1 MGDKELYVLQNK
13 EVERLT
19 EKYNKSFLDCED
31 FDCDL
36 SGWITKNITV
46 CAGMFEGCKNFKHD
60 LSNWKIHS
68 TVYNRRNMFKNCK
81 IPKKYMPEFIKL

>member
-31 FDCDL
+31 L
-36 SGWITKNITV
+36 REITGLGRDNVRCLLRSKDFPTTRVGRRQVVSVLNFVVWFTTNNF
-46 CAGMFEGCKNFKHD
+46 AGD
-60 LSNWKIHS
+60 
-68 TVYNRRNMFKNCK
+68 YNNVK
-81 IPKKYMPEFIKL
+81 E

>member
-1 MGDKELYVLQNK
+1 ML
-13 EVERLT
+13 
-19 EKYNKSFLDCED
+19 EKYPIVFLIDSNAFSINVPVLDCED

-81 IPKKYMPEFIKL
+81 LPKKYMPEFIKL